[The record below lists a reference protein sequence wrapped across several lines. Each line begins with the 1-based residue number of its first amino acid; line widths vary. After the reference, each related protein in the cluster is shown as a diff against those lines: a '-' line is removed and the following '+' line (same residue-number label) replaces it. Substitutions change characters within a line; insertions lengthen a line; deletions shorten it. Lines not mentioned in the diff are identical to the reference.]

1 MDGTAKSATCIVY
14 VFESRFHISF
24 SVTGRIST
32 FFFFFLTNYLDLT
45 PTKKT
50 QDFNI

>member
-1 MDGTAKSATCIVY
+1 MDGTAKSVTCIVY

-24 SVTGRIST
+24 SVTGKD
-32 FFFFFLTNYLDLT
+32 FNFFFFLTNYLDLT

-50 QDFNI
+50 QDS